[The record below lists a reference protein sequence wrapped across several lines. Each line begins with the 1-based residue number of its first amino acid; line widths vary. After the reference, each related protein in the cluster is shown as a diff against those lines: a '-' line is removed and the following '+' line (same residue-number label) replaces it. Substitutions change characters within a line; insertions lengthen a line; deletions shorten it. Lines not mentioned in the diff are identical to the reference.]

1 MSANWP
7 THVVK
12 TKDRKKKER
21 SRRRFRMLKR
31 RYERNGKR
39 VMIHAE
45 RFAQSS

>member
-12 TKDRKKKER
+12 TKKRKSEER
-21 SRRRFRMLKR
+21 SRKRLRRLKR

-39 VMIHAE
+39 VMTYGTNH
-45 RFAQSS
+45 